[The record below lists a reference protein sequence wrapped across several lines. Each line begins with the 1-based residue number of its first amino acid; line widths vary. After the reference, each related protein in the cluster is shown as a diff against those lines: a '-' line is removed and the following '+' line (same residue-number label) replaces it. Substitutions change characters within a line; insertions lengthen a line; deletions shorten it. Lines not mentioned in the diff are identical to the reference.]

1 MGIADI
7 QGMFYGKDLMA
18 FSGEGYVSES
28 NYTQKGDKKSW
39 NFGEII
45 KIFANATAV
54 DAFNSMMKDKDSDL
68 KSIVEEQIDLARE
81 IYFGKTQLPLF
92 KVYGAKSDTDTN
104 TITDL
109 GTAQDWVGKR
119 QGELT
124 GNTLGNWP
132 VIGFSSTVQKGM
144 YYNMGA
150 GLITGTNSAGSEPE
164 YVNLAMRTNRADA
177 YSFVV
182 EGSNKLSFAQF
193 KTKFGL

>member
-1 MGIADI
+1 
-7 QGMFYGKDLMA
+7 MFYGKDLMA

-92 KVYGAKSDTDTN
+92 KVYGWSSDRPN
-104 TITDL
+104 TVERL
-109 GTAQDWVGKR
+109 GTAKDWVDKKQGK
-119 QGELT
+119 LT
-124 GNTLGNWP
+124 GDSLGTWP
-132 VIGFSSTVQKGM
+132 VIGFSTTLTV
-144 YYNMGA
+144 NA
-150 GLITGTNSAGSEPE
+150 GLWAKGARINCVTGKLE
-164 YVNLAMRTNRADA
+164 YSPFTCA
-177 YSFVV
+177 S
-182 EGSNKLSFAQF
+182 
-193 KTKFGL
+193 